1 MPPCPS
7 CGVAP
12 TRDWKFCTACG
23 SPLERRNPVPGA
35 IRPNPPVE
43 TAVGPVADWMRWAA
57 IGLAVTV
64 VAATAAGVSI
74 LLFT

>member
-23 SPLERRNPVPGA
+23 SPLERRERVPGA
-35 IRPNPPVE
+35 IRPPASSN
-43 TAVGPVADWMRWAA
+43 AVAGPVGDWMRWAA